1 MAKRKEMSH
10 ESATRRGM
18 TNAKF
23 NEEQSD
29 FLFGEIFFIALF
41 SGLYCQS
48 WIVFGLV
55 FLGLIIMLFVKPLAN
70 ALILAFSVAWGVLGY
85 ALGSLFDSTGA
96 SITLAV
102 LAFLCSWGCNL
113 AAIQWV
119 RDIGEGDE
127 R

>member
-1 MAKRKEMSH
+1 MAKRQEMSH

-23 NEEQSD
+23 NEEQSG
-29 FLFGEIFFIALF
+29 FLFGEVFFIAFF

-55 FLGLIIMLFVKPLAN
+55 FLGLLIMLFIKPLAN
-70 ALILAFSVAWGVLGY
+70 VLILIFSAAIGVLGFL
-85 ALGSLFDSTGA
+85 LGTLFDSIGA

-102 LAFLCSWGCNL
+102 LAFLFSWGCNL